1 MMETDILISAFL
13 GKDTKFV
20 IHKVHTLVIGS
31 GAAGL
36 NAAIALHANGIQDTL
51 ILTEGL
57 QMGTSINT
65 GSDKQTYYKL
75 SMCGAESDSPHAV
88 AEALYAGGSM
98 HGDLALIEASLS
110 ARAFMGLVNLGVPFP
125 RDKFGQFVGFKT
137 DHDPLQRGTSV
148 GPHTSRE
155 MCRLMIKEIRR
166 RGIAVHEN
174 RVAVSLLVAEE
185 DDQRR
190 AVGALALNMGKGIE
204 SQKEWPAAFEIYEAE
219 NVIFAVG
226 GPGGLYKTSVYP
238 PVHTGAIG
246 LALLKGAMA
255 QNLNESQF
263 GMSSIKFRWNVSGT
277 YMQCIPRFIST
288 AADGISEE
296 KEFLTPFFDNPG
308 ELHSLI
314 FLKGYQWPFHA
325 AKVVGGSSIIDIL
338 VYNETVMK
346 GRRVFLDFRTNP
358 TGFNF
363 DNLSSESLEYLKK
376 SKALEDTPLKRMQTM
391 NPKAVMHYR
400 DHGIDIAQEPLEI
413 DVCAQHNNGGLLA
426 NIWWE
431 SENIKHLFPV
441 GEVNGS
447 HGVTRPGGAALNSG
461 QIGGYRA
468 AEYIANVYGNHKLE
482 PKTVEAPA
490 KQALKDFSGWIINA
504 RESKSTWQKARDE
517 FQARMTRA
525 AAHIRSQEVLRPA
538 LVEAREQWRRLNAEG
553 TRMDNLV
560 DLAEGLRNL
569 QLCYAHVVYLETILY
584 AVESHLGSR
593 GSALVLDRNGQSIS
607 AHLSDDWCFEP
618 ENTDFRDRVLQTTPD
633 FKGKIIQQWIERRPI
648 PQTDSWFETAW
659 VAFLDKEIYQ

>member
-1 MMETDILISAFL
+1 METDILISPFL
-13 GKDTKFV
+13 GKDTKFI

-36 NAAIALHANGIQDTL
+36 NAAVQLHANGIRDTL
-51 ILTEGL
+51 IMTEGL

-75 SMCGAESDSPHAV
+75 SMCGAETDSPHAM

-137 DHDPLQRGTSV
+137 DHDPRQRGTSV
-148 GPHTSRE
+148 GPYTSRE
-155 MCRLMIKEIRR
+155 MCRLMIEEIRR
-166 RGIAVHEN
+166 REIVVHED
-174 RVAVSLLVAEE
+174 RVAVSLLVAAE

-190 AVGALALNMGKGIE
+190 AVGAIALNTEKEVE
-204 SQKEWPAAFEIYEAE
+204 SKTDWSAAFEIYEAE

-238 PVHTGAIG
+238 HVHTGAIG
-246 LALLKGAMA
+246 LALLQGAMA

-288 AADGISEE
+288 AGDGVSEE
-296 KEFLTPFFDNPG
+296 REFLTSYFADPG

-325 AKVVGGSSIIDIL
+325 SKVVGGSSIIDIL
-338 VYNETVMK
+338 VYNETVIK
-346 GRRVFLDFRTNP
+346 ERRVFLDFRTNP

-363 DNLSSESLEYLKK
+363 DVLSSEAFAYLKN
-376 SKALEDTPLKRMQTM
+376 SKALNDSPLKRMQTM
-391 NPKAVMHYR
+391 NPRAIMLYKE
-400 DHGIDIAQEPLEI
+400 HGIDITQEPLEI
-413 DVCAQHNNGGLLA
+413 AVCAQHNNGGLLA
-426 NIWWE
+426 DIWWE

-447 HGVTRPGGAALNSG
+447 HGVARPGGAALNSG
-461 QIGGYRA
+461 QVGGYRA
-468 AEYIANVYGNHKLE
+468 AEYIANIYKQRKLR
-482 PKTVEAPA
+482 PKCVETSAR
-490 KQALKDFSGWIINA
+490 QALKDFSSWIENA
-504 RESKSTWQKARDE
+504 PESKSTWQKEREE
-517 FQARMTRA
+517 FQVRMTRA
-525 AAHIRSQEVLRPA
+525 AAHIRSAKVLRAA
-538 LVEAREQWRRLNAEG
+538 LIEGREQWRRLKAQGN
-553 TRMDNLV
+553 RVDNLP
-560 DLAEGLRNL
+560 DLVESLRNL
-569 QLCYAHVVYLETILY
+569 QLCYAHVVYLDTILY
-584 AVESHLGSR
+584 SIESNLGSR
-593 GSALVLDRNGQSIS
+593 GSALVLDRNGVSVS
-607 AHLSDDWCFEP
+607 MHLSDDWRFAS
-618 ENTDFRDRVLQTTPD
+618 ENTDFRDSVLQVTPHP
-633 FKGKIIQQWIERRPI
+633 GGEIIHQWIKRRPL
-648 PQTDSWFETAW
+648 PQTDIWFETAW
-659 VAFLDKEIYQ
+659 AAFLEKKIYQ

>member
-1 MMETDILISAFL
+1 MEKDVLIDAFL

-20 IHKVHTLVIGS
+20 IHKVHALVIGS

-36 NAAIALHANGIQDTL
+36 NAAIQLHANGIQDTL
-51 ILTEGL
+51 IITEGL

-75 SMCGAESDSPHAV
+75 SMCGSDSDSPYAV

-98 HGDLALIEASLS
+98 HGDLALIEGSLS

-155 MCRLMIKEIRR
+155 MCRVMIEEIRR
-166 RGIAVHEN
+166 RKIAVHEK
-174 RVAVSLLVAEE
+174 RVVVSLLVAKE

-190 AVGALALNMGKGIE
+190 AVGALALNMGKGVV
-204 SQKEWPAAFEIYEAE
+204 SQNDWSAAFEIYEAE

-238 PVHTGAIG
+238 HVHTGAIG
-246 LALLKGAMA
+246 LALLEGAMA

-296 KEFLTPFFDNPG
+296 KEFLTSFFDSQG

-314 FLKGYQWPFHA
+314 FLKGYQWPFHTS
-325 AKVVGGSSIIDIL
+325 KVVGGSSIIDIL

-363 DNLSSESLEYLKK
+363 DDLSSEACEYLKK
-376 SKALEDTPLKRMQTM
+376 SRALEDTPLKRMQSM
-391 NPKAVMHYR
+391 NPKAAVHYR
-400 DHGIDIAQEPLEI
+400 DHGIDITQEPLEI
-413 DVCAQHNNGGLLA
+413 AVCAQHNNGGLLA

-461 QIGGYRA
+461 QVGGYRA
-468 AEYIANVYGNHKLE
+468 AEYIANIYGNRELK
-482 PKTVEAPA
+482 PKSVEAPA
-490 KQALKDFSGWIINA
+490 KQALKEFSDWIIKA

-525 AAHIRSQEVLRPA
+525 AAHIRSLEILRPA
-538 LVEAREQWRRLNAEG
+538 LVEGRAQWRRLKAEG
-553 TRMDNLV
+553 TRIDNLA

-569 QLCYAHVVYLETILY
+569 QLCFAHVVYLETTLY

-593 GSALVLDRNGQSIS
+593 GSALVLDRNGVS
-607 AHLSDDWCFEP
+607 ASDHLGDDWRFEP
-618 ENTDFRDRVLQTTPD
+618 ESTDFRDRVLQTTPD
-633 FKGKIIQQWIERRPI
+633 PEGEIIQQWIERRPI
-648 PQTDSWFETAW
+648 PKTDTWFETVW
-659 VAFLDKEIYQ
+659 VAFLDKKIYQ